1 MREIDLN
8 CDMGESF
15 GPWRMGA
22 DEALLDFV
30 TSANVACGYHAGDP
44 PTIERTV
51 QLALDCGVAVGAH
64 PAYPDL
70 QGFGRRSM
78 RLSPDELES
87 ILLYQVAAVH
97 GITRALGGTLHHV
110 KLHGALYNDAAT
122 DVELAHAAI
131 RAVQRLDER
140 LILYALAGS
149 AMAHQAKQDGLRV
162 VEEAFADRRYNAD
175 GTLQDRSIPGALI
188 TDPETAAVHA
198 VDVAVHRRVTSADG
212 AVLVVRAGTMCVHG
226 DNPSGVAIA
235 RDIRVALRDAG
246 VAVRS
251 PATDAA

>member
-8 CDMGESF
+8 CDMGEGF
-15 GPWRMGA
+15 GSWRIGA

-44 PTIERTV
+44 PTIMRTV
-51 QLALDCGVAVGAH
+51 QLALDRGVAVGAH

-122 DVELAHAAI
+122 DVELARAAI

-149 AMAHQAKQDGLRV
+149 PMVHQAKQDGLRV

-175 GTLQDRSIPGALI
+175 GTLQIRAVSGALI
-188 TDPETAAVHA
+188 TDPETAAA
-198 VDVAVHRRVTSADG
+198 QARDIAVHHQVTSADG
-212 AVLVVRAGTMCVHG
+212 AGMAVRAGTICVHG
-226 DNPSGVAIA
+226 DNPSAVAIA
-235 RDIRVALRDAG
+235 CDIRVALRDAG

-251 PATDAA
+251 PMADAA

>member
-8 CDMGESF
+8 CDMGEGF
-15 GPWRMGA
+15 GSWRIGA
-22 DEALLDFV
+22 DAALLDFM

-51 QLALDCGVAVGAH
+51 QLALDRGVAVGAH

-87 ILLYQVAAVH
+87 IVLYQVAAVH
-97 GITRALGGTLHHV
+97 GITRALGGTLRHV
-110 KLHGALYNDAAT
+110 KLHGALYNDAAA
-122 DVELAHAAI
+122 DVELARAAL

-149 AMAHQAKQDGLRV
+149 PMAHLARQLGLPV

-175 GTLQDRSIPGALI
+175 GTLQDRAIPGALI
-188 TDPETAAVHA
+188 TDPETAAA
-198 VDVAVHRRVTSADG
+198 QARDVALHRRVTSADG
-212 AVLVVRAGTMCVHG
+212 AVVAVRAGTMCVHG
-226 DNPSGVAIA
+226 DNPSAVAIA

-251 PATDAA
+251 PTTHAA